1 LKGLNDMTNIG
12 KIGFIGGGNMA
23 EAIIK
28 GLIKGAMPAGR
39 IMVSEP
45 SEVRRE
51 HLVEVFGIAPAVS
64 NLELMQACDLIVF
77 AIKPQIAA
85 EVLDEIAGTY
95 DESKLMVSI
104 LAGVTCA
111 TIEKYFQGAPR
122 VVRVMP
128 NTPALVGEGASAIC
142 RGYHAG
148 KDDLDVV
155 RELFETVG
163 TVQVI
168 DERQM
173 DAVTGLSGSGPA
185 YIYTVIEAL
194 ADGGVREGLRRDIA
208 HALAVQTVVG
218 AALMVRETG
227 EHPAILRDRVCS
239 PGGTAITGVSTLERN
254 GLRTTLMEAVS
265 AAAGRSRELGGK

>member
-1 LKGLNDMTNIG
+1 MLNIK
-12 KIGFIGGGNMA
+12 KIGFVGGGNMA

-28 GLIKGAMPAGR
+28 GLLAGGMAASR
-39 IMVSEP
+39 VVVSEP
-45 SEVRRE
+45 SDARRQHLAEVY
-51 HLVEVFGIAPAVS
+51 GIDLAES
-64 NLELMQACDLIVF
+64 NLTLMQACDLVVF

-85 EVLDEIAGTY
+85 EVFEEIAGSY
-95 DESKLMVSI
+95 DESKLLISI
-104 LAGVTCA
+104 LAGVTCSS
-111 TIEKYFQGAPR
+111 IEKFFQGAPR

-142 RGYHAG
+142 RGHHA
-148 KDDLDVV
+148 DNEDLQIV
-155 RELFETVG
+155 RQLFETVG
-163 TVQVI
+163 RVQVI

-185 YIYTVIEAL
+185 FIYTVIEAL

-208 HALAVQTVVG
+208 HDLAVQTVVG

-239 PGGTAITGVSTLERN
+239 PGGTAITGVSTLEN
-254 GLRTTLMEAVS
+254 KGLRTTLMEAVS
-265 AAAGRSRELGGK
+265 AAATRSRELGAK

>member
-1 LKGLNDMTNIG
+1 MTNIQ

-23 EAIIK
+23 EALIK
-28 GLIKGAMPAGR
+28 GLLGGTFPASQ
-39 IMVSEP
+39 IMASEP
-45 SEVRRE
+45 SDQRRD
-51 HLVEVFGIAPAVS
+51 HLVETFGIEVTEN
-64 NLELMQACDLIVF
+64 NLEVMDKCDLIVL
-77 AIKPQIAA
+77 AIKPQIAT
-85 EVLDEIAGTY
+85 EVLEEVAGAY
-95 DESKLMVSI
+95 REEKLLVSI
-104 LAGVTCA
+104 LAGVT
-111 TIEKYFQGAPR
+111 TKGIEKFFQGAPR

-128 NTPALVGEGASAIC
+128 NTPALVGEAASAIC
-142 RGYHAG
+142 RGHHASRE
-148 KDDLDVV
+148 DLGVV
-155 RELFETVG
+155 KQLLETVG

-173 DAVTGLSGSGPA
+173 DAATGLSGSGPA

-239 PGGTAITGVSTLERN
+239 PGGTAITGVSTLEKN

-265 AAAGRSRELGGK
+265 AAAARSRELGGN

>member
-1 LKGLNDMTNIG
+1 MTKGQ

-23 EAIIK
+23 EAMIK
-28 GLIKGAMPAGR
+28 GLLAGSLPADK
-39 IMVSEP
+39 IMASEP
-45 SEVRRE
+45 SELRRT
-51 HLVEVFGIAPAVS
+51 HLMEEFGIKLAADNP
-64 NLELMQACDLIVF
+64 ELMKQCDIVVLS
-77 AIKPQIAA
+77 IKPQIVV
-85 EVLDEIAGTY
+85 EVLDEVASVY
-95 DESKLMVSI
+95 DDSKLIISI
-104 LAGVTCA
+104 LAGVTTA
-111 TIEKYFQGAPR
+111 VIEKFFQGSPR

-142 RGYHAG
+142 RGHHSSQE
-148 KDDLDVV
+148 DIQVV
-155 RELFETVG
+155 KQLFESVG
-163 TVQVI
+163 KVQLI

-194 ADGGVREGLRRDIA
+194 ADGGVREGLRRDVA

-227 EHPAILRDRVCS
+227 EHPAILRDQVCS
-239 PGGTAITGVSTLERN
+239 PGGTAIAGISTLEKN

-265 AAAGRSRELGGK
+265 ASAARSRELGGS